1 MSDNHSGN
9 DVNLG
14 ALATILIAGTLMVA
28 TIVVAL
34 TGWFWAEV
42 NRGRETKF
50 VRPAVT
56 ELGQI
61 NARQQLR
68 LTVEAA
74 VPIEQAMQNV
84 VIWHEENP
92 AR

>member
-1 MSDNHSGN
+1 MSHAPNAN
-9 DVNLG
+9 DVNLT
-14 ALATILIAGTLMVA
+14 AITTILVAGSLLVA
-28 TIVVAL
+28 TIVIAL

-50 VRPAVT
+50 VRPTVT

-68 LTVEAA
+68 LTVDAQ
-74 VPIEQAMQNV
+74 VPIDQAMRDV
-84 VIWHEENP
+84 VLWHEQHHEH
-92 AR
+92 